1 MSKNRTTRKF
11 VVACGVTLLP
21 LQIVSAQPRKF
32 GELLVQTRS
41 ASDLNRALENSDYA
55 IFSERSSLFA
65 SESSNWT
72 KVVFDENSISLQS
85 ALEELKRNPEVT
97 WAEPNLI
104 YKSFQLEND
113 LLPPN
118 GPYEP
123 PLKKPAL
130 PPAAEQEPGTSDSRL
145 FLMWATKTLKLPE
158 VWSLHKGNKKTI
170 VADID
175 TGIDYT
181 HEDLISSLW
190 RNPKEIAGDKK
201 DNDGNGFTDDVIG
214 WDFVNNDALPYD
226 NGGHGTHTAGIIAA
240 TEHNSIGVAGVSPGV
255 SLMALR
261 FIDGKTGSGELA
273 NALKCIRYAMDNG
286 AMVLNNSWGG
296 SEYSK
301 ALSDIIELAGK
312 KGITFVA
319 AAGNSQS
326 NNDVTPI
333 YPAAYKAPNL
343 IAVASSR
350 RTDEM
355 SGFSN
360 YGAKSVHLAAPGTG
374 IYSTLPMWARYRY
387 GMLDG
392 TSMAAPQVTGAAALL
407 KSAWPQLTPVQIK
420 SLLMTTADKLPAF
433 EGKVKSGGRLNIFA
447 ALQTAIANFGMPE
460 KRIETEINE

>member
-104 YKSFQLEND
+104 YKSFQNEND
-113 LLPPN
+113 LLPAD
-118 GPYEP
+118 GPFEP
-123 PLKKPAL
+123 PAKKPAL
-130 PPAAEQEPGTSDSRL
+130 PQPSQAEPGSSDARL
-145 FLMWATKTLKLPE
+145 FLMWASKTLRLPE
-158 VWSLHKGNKKTI
+158 VWKISVGNKKTI

-181 HEDLISSLW
+181 HEDLMPTLW
-190 RNPKEIAGDKK
+190 RNPKETAGDKK
-201 DNDGNGFTDDVIG
+201 DNDGNGFVDDVIG
-214 WDFVNNDALPYD
+214 WDFVSNDNLPFD
-226 NGGHGTHTAGIIAA
+226 DGGHGTHTAGIIAA
-240 TEHNSIGVAGVSPGV
+240 AEHNSVGVAGVSPGV

-261 FIDGKTGSGELA
+261 FINGKTGSGELA

-286 AMVLNNSWGG
+286 ATVLNNSWGG
-296 SEYSK
+296 NEYSK
-301 ALSDIIELAGK
+301 ALRDIIELAGK

-326 NNDVTPI
+326 NNDITPI
-333 YPAAYKAPNL
+333 YPAAYKATNL

-360 YGAKSVHLAAPGTG
+360 YGFNTVHLAAPGTG
-374 IYSTLPMWARYRY
+374 IYSTLPMWTRYRY

-407 KSAWPQLTPVQIK
+407 KSTWPQLTPAQIK
-420 SLLMTTADKLPAF
+420 SLLIASVDKLPAF